1 MLRNDLSNNSVQNV
15 LKESGCEGGAC
26 APAEVQPSS
35 EGLPFLDLGG
45 GQWWAAQGCA
55 VCLVLSWLTQAEGRA
70 YNHERKVC
78 TESRGAMNFPGLAQ
92 PGQHCWL
99 LIQQPFYPPFLADRT
114 LIYSTAFQ

>member
-1 MLRNDLSNNSVQNV
+1 MLRNDLSDNSVQNV

-26 APAEVQPSS
+26 APAEEVQPSS

-70 YNHERKVC
+70 YNHERKEGISFKFMVSA
-78 TESRGAMNFPGLAQ
+78 EVRGLRSFSVR
-92 PGQHCWL
+92 H
-99 LIQQPFYPPFLADRT
+99 
-114 LIYSTAFQ
+114 S